1 MREQLQDYAYKR
13 RLQLELLFLETGL
26 SLVGVFPCVLR
37 LHKVG
42 SGCLCVTTDI
52 EFQSAL
58 VSSEIQGFSRVIG
71 ASSPV
76 SNSSKVSVTMG
87 SRLLR
92 STRIRAESHSKI
104 EELQCGLSEYLEPLR
119 RSVLRKRPVV
129 AESVERH
136 CVCWSGRPPAA
147 GGGGRDQRVKK
158 WLSSYPQNNAQ
169 RRKRFEKV

>member
-1 MREQLQDYAYKR
+1 M
-13 RLQLELLFLETGL
+13 
-26 SLVGVFPCVLR
+26 
-37 LHKVG
+37 HKVG

-58 VSSEIQGFSRVIG
+58 VSSEIQGFSRVIV

-92 STRIRAESHSKI
+92 STRIRAE
-104 EELQCGLSEYLEPLR
+104 CGLSEYLEALR

-147 GGGGRDQRVKK
+147 AVEEGTNG
-158 WLSSYPQNNAQ
+158 
-169 RRKRFEKV
+169 